1 MPETIFVNS
10 TPIKNDEQCFYFMLK
25 PLFIFEIL
33 TFLSFRFGYVES
45 HLDKKTKVNF
55 KIYDL
60 IDWLTNTYNAYITQY
75 LKK

>member
-1 MPETIFVNS
+1 
-10 TPIKNDEQCFYFMLK
+10 MLK
-25 PLFIFEIL
+25 PLFIFEIF
-33 TFLSFRFGYVES
+33 TSLSFRFGYVEK

-60 IDWLTNTYNAYITQY
+60 IDWLTNKYNAYITQY